1 MYSVI
6 FDHFFSVKLP
16 IIGLGWATKNVLWVR
31 PLRIHGLCAQFST
44 QPYHLEVRGLVLKVR
59 GSGINSEHR
68 FEWFEVRLLKVREV
82 RGSEISGSFQ
92 V

>member
-1 MYSVI
+1 M
-6 FDHFFSVKLP
+6 
-16 IIGLGWATKNVLWVR
+16 
-31 PLRIHGLCAQFST
+31 
-44 QPYHLEVRGLVLKVR
+44 KVR

-92 V
+92 VYSKFAIFIEKENPCSFFCFSFRVTLSFAL